1 MHFGCSSTHQGGDQR
16 IRPSVGGVRLRVDS
30 SSSTLA
36 HWRETNRFCFYSFA
50 INLLSLK
57 ICFTMIHLIKD
68 ALQDTGASPCGGY
81 NQEETLTPLDFD
93 LPPDDPV

>member
-1 MHFGCSSTHQGGDQR
+1 
-16 IRPSVGGVRLRVDS
+16 
-30 SSSTLA
+30 
-36 HWRETNRFCFYSFA
+36 
-50 INLLSLK
+50 
-57 ICFTMIHLIKD
+57 MIHLIKD